1 MTESETGVE
10 VDAEA
15 DADTDTETETDAT
28 RQPAIELDESDTVVT
43 VLEDAE
49 AGDVVTDDELEL
61 TESVPFGHKVAL
73 TVHDPGDEVRKYGE
87 VIGVATES
95 IEPGEWVHTHNCD
108 SARGKAEGRR

>member
-1 MTESETGVE
+1 MTESG
-10 VDAEA
+10 AGA
-15 DADTDTETETDAT
+15 ETEPEART
-28 RQPAIELDESDTVVT
+28 RRAAIELDGTDTVVT

-49 AGDVVTDDELEL
+49 TGDVVGDDGALEL

-73 TVHDPGDEVRKYGE
+73 VDHEPGDEIRKYGE

-95 IEPGEWVHTHNCD
+95 VEPGEWVHTHNCD